1 MKMQNEKLRHTTTPP
16 NASSMRAGRARNA
29 LARAATIRHGIVGNL
44 CAFAAGHARSWRAS
58 AAQDAFGFRLS
69 AAPLSSASASS
80 IRGDSDAD
88 GAVSR
93 TRVCVVGAGP
103 TGLTL
108 SALLSAM
115 GVDSV
120 TLERATRLTT
130 HPQAHFVNTRSMEV
144 FRSVGDLERVVRAA
158 SPPLAHWREFRY
170 VTSLLGGSTLGVVD
184 QFDGRATAESEASP
198 TTPTHF
204 SQHRLARE
212 LITRARGT
220 HVRGDA
226 GVLEGVNVESVEE
239 REDGVVIRALVRSA
253 DASEAPTTTREIYAD
268 YCVVADGANSR
279 IRDKLG
285 ILMKGDR
292 ALQHLINVH
301 FKSKDLAKDL
311 EGDPAMLYFVF
322 NPDVIAV
329 VVAHDLRQG
338 EFVAQIPYLPPVQHV
353 DDFTPAVCERMLRS
367 ATGWRRGD
375 AKSMDIL
382 GVRAWT
388 MSAEVSETF
397 ESGDRIFLAGDAAHR
412 FPPSGGFGMNTGIQ
426 DAHNLAWKLAAV
438 TKNISSPCLL
448 KSYEAER
455 RPVAL
460 RNTALSV
467 ENFEGVL
474 KIPNAL
480 GLPPLAADVL
490 RDAVSALPSI
500 VPGLLRKNILEAGL
514 SVGRAQCG
522 TLLTTDNPLG
532 AARRATVRRM
542 CEDPNGTL
550 RLQFPKEDVGFSYEP
565 VGRDSEAKL
574 YEPGTLKVGVR
585 VPHAWLEMENGEK
598 LSTIDA
604 VNRGMSEPRMTVFAK
619 GFEGDAAIQDA
630 LSSVAF
636 PSQLIHIV
644 DAPTRDDGRAF
655 DVDGAWKNKIESF
668 GDRVLVMARPDG
680 HVEYI
685 GDDANALAAKARE
698 AFHVT

>member
-1 MKMQNEKLRHTTTPP
+1 MRNTT
-16 NASSMRAGRARNA
+16 ASHDDDASMHAGRARNA
-29 LARAATIRHGIVGNL
+29 LAWASPIRKRVVGNVWAL
-44 CAFAAGHARSWRAS
+44 TVGDARSWRAS
-58 AAQDAFGFRLS
+58 AAQDALGFRLS
-69 AAPLSSASASS
+69 ALPLSSSSSSS

-88 GAVSR
+88 GTTLR

-120 TLERATRLTT
+120 TLERAMRPTT

-144 FRSVGDLERVVRAA
+144 FRSVGDLERVVRAS

-170 VTSLLGGSTLGVVD
+170 VTTLLGGSTLGVVD
-184 QFDGRATAESEASP
+184 QFDGQATAESEASP

-212 LITRARGT
+212 LMMRARGT
-220 HVRGDA
+220 HGRGDA
-226 GVLEGVNVESVEE
+226 GVLEGANVESVEE
-239 REDGVVIRALVRSA
+239 RDDRVVIRASVC
-253 DASEAPTTTREIYAD
+253 SEDSSEVPKTREIHAD

-279 IRDKLG
+279 TRDKLG
-285 ILMKGDR
+285 IAMRGDG

-322 NPDVIAV
+322 NPYVVAV
-329 VVAHDLRQG
+329 LVAHDLRQG

-367 ATGWRRGD
+367 AIGWRRGD
-375 AKSMDIL
+375 TKSMDVL

-397 ESGDRIFLAGDAAHR
+397 ASGDRIFLAGDAAHR

-438 TKNISSPCLL
+438 TKNISSPSLL
-448 KSYEAER
+448 KSYEVER

-480 GLPPLAADVL
+480 GLPPLAADIL

-500 VPGLLRKNILEAGL
+500 FPGSLRKNILEAGL

-532 AARRATVRRM
+532 AARRATVRSM

-550 RLQFPKEDVGFSYEP
+550 RLQFPKEDVGFSYER
-565 VGRDSEAKL
+565 VGRDGVAKL

-598 LSTIDA
+598 ISTIDV
-604 VNRGMSEPRMTVFAK
+604 VNRDMSEPRMTVFAK
-619 GFEGDAAIQDA
+619 GFQGDAEIEDA
-630 LSSVAF
+630 LSGVAF

-644 DAPTRDDGRAF
+644 DAPTRDHGCAC
-655 DVDGAWKNKIESF
+655 DVDGTWKNKIKSF
-668 GDRVLVMARPDG
+668 GDSILVMARPDG

-685 GDDANALAAKARE
+685 GDNANALAATARKA
-698 AFHVT
+698 FCVT